1 MLLQKRKESPKQNLD
16 EACYNTGK
24 EDNAMDGN
32 ILFSDNSVLFVSRD
46 KIKRKRTVSPE
57 WKKVQ
62 EFCAHHDVEIVTD
75 PKTGKPIV
83 KVIDLE

>member
-1 MLLQKRKESPKQNLD
+1 MLSQKRKGSPKQNLD
-16 EACYNTGK
+16 WMCYNTAK
-24 EDNAMDGN
+24 EDDVMDRYE
-32 ILFSDNSVLFVSRD
+32 LFSDNSVLFVSKD

-62 EFCAHHDVEIVTD
+62 EFCAHHDIEIVTD

>member
-16 EACYNTGK
+16 WMCYNTAK
-24 EDNAMDGN
+24 EDDAMDRYE
-32 ILFSDNSVLFVSRD
+32 LFSDNSVLFVSRD

-62 EFCAHHDVEIVTD
+62 EFCAHHDVQVVTD
-75 PKTGKPIV
+75 KKTGKKYV
-83 KVIDLE
+83 KVIDL